1 MKSFEYTIQ
10 DSLGIHARPAGLLVK
25 EANKFDSTIMIYK
38 DSEKSADASKIM
50 KLMSLAVKNGNTVK
64 VTIEGSDEEEAY
76 SDIKSFFES
85 NL

>member
-25 EANKFDSTIMIYK
+25 EANKFDSAIMIYK

-64 VTIEGSDEEEAY
+64 VTIEGSDEEKAY